1 MILQITQL
9 SAPWETYYKKLQAL
23 LGEDPEISMTFNKA
37 AGVIKIYV
45 DNAQKADALD
55 RLLIA
60 RKVFGNVKIN
70 IRVIPSNDEVRHTEP
85 ENLYDCAFDG
95 NPVFVG
101 TKGASLPEGGDL
113 SYVIW
118 SREVAQF
125 FNDNLA
131 DYQGNQTMLY
141 EQIARDVL
149 KYEPA
154 VYHCTE

>member
-1 MILQITQL
+1 MILKITQL

-23 LGEDPEISMTFNKA
+23 LGEDPEISLTFDKA

-45 DNAQKADALD
+45 DNAKKADALD

-60 RKVFGNVKIN
+60 KKVFGNVKIN
-70 IRVIPSNDEVRHTEP
+70 ITVIPSNKVYHGEYED
-85 ENLYDCAFDG
+85 LYDCAFDG

-101 TKGASLPEGGDL
+101 TQYASLPEGGDL

>member
-1 MILQITQL
+1 MILKITQL

-23 LGEDPEISMTFNKA
+23 LGEDPEISLKFDKA

-45 DNAQKADALD
+45 DNAKKADALD

-70 IRVIPSNDEVRHTEP
+70 ITVIPSNKVYHGEYED
-85 ENLYDCAFDG
+85 LYDCAFDG

-101 TKGASLPEGGDL
+101 TQYASLPEGGDL

>member
-1 MILQITQL
+1 MILKITQL

-23 LGEDPEISMTFNKA
+23 LGDDSEISLKFDKA

-70 IRVIPSNDEVRHTEP
+70 ITVIPSNKVYHGEYED
-85 ENLYDCAFDG
+85 LYDCAFDG

-101 TKGASLPEGGDL
+101 TQYASLPEGGDL

>member
-1 MILQITQL
+1 MILKITQL

-23 LGEDPEISMTFNKA
+23 LGEDPEISLKFDKA
-37 AGVIKIYV
+37 AGVIEIYV
-45 DNAQKADALD
+45 DNAKKADALD

-60 RKVFGNVKIN
+60 RKVFGNVKIS
-70 IRVIPSNDEVRHTEP
+70 ITVIPSNKVYHGEYED
-85 ENLYDCAFDG
+85 LYDCAFDG

-101 TKGASLPEGGDL
+101 TQYASLPEGGDL

>member
-9 SAPWETYYKKLQAL
+9 SAPWETYYQKLQAL
-23 LGEDPEISMTFNKA
+23 LGDDPEIFLKFDRS
-37 AGVIKIYV
+37 AGVIQIYV
-45 DNAQKADALD
+45 DNDQKADALD
-55 RLLIA
+55 RLLVA
-60 RKVFGNVKIN
+60 RKAFGNVKIK
-70 IRVIPSNDEVRHTEP
+70 ITVIPSNDEIHHADP

-101 TKGASLPEGGDL
+101 TQYASLPEGGDL

>member
-1 MILQITQL
+1 MILKITQL

-23 LGEDPEISMTFNKA
+23 LGDDPEISLKFDKA

-45 DNAQKADALD
+45 DNAKKADALD

-70 IRVIPSNDEVRHTEP
+70 ITVIPSNKVYHGEYED
-85 ENLYDCAFDG
+85 LYDCAFDG

-101 TKGASLPEGGDL
+101 TQYASLPEGGDL

>member
-23 LGEDPEISMTFNKA
+23 LGDDPEISLKFDKA

-45 DNAQKADALD
+45 DNAKKADALD

-70 IRVIPSNDEVRHTEP
+70 ITVIPSNKVYHGEYED
-85 ENLYDCAFDG
+85 LYDCAFDG

-101 TKGASLPEGGDL
+101 TQYAFLPEGGDL

>member
-1 MILQITQL
+1 MILKITQL

-23 LGEDPEISMTFNKA
+23 LGDDPEISLKFDKA

-45 DNAQKADALD
+45 DNARKADALD

-60 RKVFGNVKIN
+60 RKVFGNVEIN
-70 IRVIPSNDEVRHTEP
+70 ITVIPSNKVYHGEYED
-85 ENLYDCAFDG
+85 LYDCAFDG

-101 TKGASLPEGGDL
+101 TQYASLPEGGDL